1 MPVPTTA
8 TSPYRNRLQAAS
20 SVYRNRL
27 DFADEF
33 SSTDYIDVIGGEFDY
48 IGNDYD
54 YIGLEL
60 KRTDRFSYQNRL
72 NIKSGV

>member
-1 MPVPTTA
+1 MATPTTA

-20 SVYRNRL
+20 SAYRNRL

-33 SSTDYIDVIGGEFDY
+33 ASTEYLDVIGGESDY

-60 KRTDRFSYQNRL
+60 KRTDRFSYQNRINL
-72 NIKSGV
+72 KSGV